1 MIVTETKTIK
11 IDRECKTNPV
21 FISWLNVYGGRE
33 HWLFSKVHTKGIVTQ
48 NNGSYESYVED
59 LSTSRGQINDISRFA
74 TPLLIVNAMV
84 DIEDIEGIK
93 TLLYSPCVEML
104 VSENPIK
111 WQTVRPQVGSFK
123 LYDTTQLKATIEITF
138 ELPYINIQGQ

>member
-1 MIVTETKTIK
+1 MIVTEKKTIK
-11 IDRECKTNPV
+11 IDRECKENPV

-33 HWLFSKVHTKGIVTQ
+33 HWLFSKVQTKGLITQ
-48 NNGSYESYVED
+48 NAGSFETYIVD
-59 LSTSRGQINDISRFA
+59 LATVRGQITDISKNA
-74 TPLLIVNAMV
+74 IPLLTVYCTV

-93 TLLYSPCVEML
+93 TMLYSPCIEML

-123 LYDTTQLKATIEITF
+123 LYDTNDTQSSLQITF
-138 ELPYINIQGQ
+138 ELPYINIQG

>member
-1 MIVTETKTIK
+1 MIVTEKKTIK
-11 IDRECKTNPV
+11 IDRECKENPV

-33 HWLFSKVHTKGIVTQ
+33 HWLFYKVQTKGLITQ
-48 NNGSYESYVED
+48 NNGNFETYIVD
-59 LSTSRGQINDISRFA
+59 LAEARGQITDISKNA
-74 TPLLIVNAMV
+74 TPLLTVNCTC

-111 WQTVRPQVGSFK
+111 WQTVRPQTGSFK
-123 LYDTTQLKATIEITF
+123 LYDTNDTQSSLQITF
-138 ELPYINIQGQ
+138 ELPYINIQG

>member
-1 MIVTETKTIK
+1 MIVTEKKTIK

-33 HWLFSKVHTKGIVTQ
+33 HWLFSKVQTKGLITQ
-48 NNGSYESYVED
+48 NAGSFETYILD
-59 LSTSRGQINDISRFA
+59 LAETRGQISDISRNA
-74 TPLLIVNAMV
+74 TPLLTVNCTC

-111 WQTVRPQVGSFK
+111 WQTVRAQVGSFK
-123 LYDTTQLKATIEITF
+123 LYDTNELKSSLQITF
-138 ELPYINIQGQ
+138 ELPYINIQG

>member
-1 MIVTETKTIK
+1 MIVTEKKTIK
-11 IDRECKTNPV
+11 IDRECKENPV

-33 HWLFSKVHTKGIVTQ
+33 HWLFSKVQTKGLVTQ
-48 NNGSYESYVED
+48 NAGNFETYIVD
-59 LSTSRGQINDISRFA
+59 LAESRGQITDISKNA
-74 TPLLIVNAMV
+74 TPLLIINAYV

-111 WQTVRPQVGSFK
+111 WMTVHPQVGSFK
-123 LYDTTQLKATIEITF
+123 LYDTTDLKATIQITL
-138 ELPYINIQGQ
+138 ELPYINIQG

>member
-1 MIVTETKTIK
+1 MIVTEKKTIK
-11 IDRECKTNPV
+11 TARECKENPV

-33 HWLFSKVHTKGIVTQ
+33 HWLFSKVQTKGLVTQ
-48 NNGSYESYVED
+48 NAGNFETYIVD
-59 LSTSRGQINDISRFA
+59 LAESRGQITDISKNA
-74 TPLLIVNAMV
+74 TPLLIINAYV

-111 WQTVRPQVGSFK
+111 WMTVHPQVGSFK
-123 LYDTTQLKATIEITF
+123 LYDTTDLKATIQITL
-138 ELPYINIQGQ
+138 ELPYINIQG